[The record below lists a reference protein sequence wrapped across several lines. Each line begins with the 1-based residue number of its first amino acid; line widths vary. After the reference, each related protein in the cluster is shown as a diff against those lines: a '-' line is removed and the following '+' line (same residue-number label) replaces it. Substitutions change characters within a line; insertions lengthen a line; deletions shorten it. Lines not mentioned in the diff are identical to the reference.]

1 MNEERSRLNMERS
14 TIKWSLEDYHQ
25 IIQTG
30 LLDDRSV
37 ELLAGEIVELSPERE
52 PHASF
57 SRNAGQYL
65 TRLLGDR
72 ALVSPA
78 KPITLPNQSEPE
90 PDIAVV
96 EPLGREYL
104 THHPYPENIFWLIEY
119 ANTSLEKDS
128 TVKYHIYAEAGIPE
142 YWLANLQTGE
152 LIVYRQPSRR
162 NYGSKMTLK
171 EGEISPLA
179 FPDLTIPVE
188 AIIGYDR
195 IVSG

>member
-1 MNEERSRLNMERS
+1 MELS

-37 ELLAGEIVELSPERE
+37 ELLAGEIVELSPEGE
-52 PHASF
+52 PHAFF